1 MRRLLVLAP
10 LLPLLLAAPAGA
22 APALRFSFG
31 VAAGEVRSDSALLWA
46 RANREGSARVLV
58 TPAAP
63 ASTALVRTAT
73 ARVRRATDFTMQAR
87 VGRLRPGTTY
97 AYRFFL
103 GRARS
108 ALGRFTTAP
117 DPRRARTIRFAWSG
131 DMDAQPARGST
142 VPFYN
147 TQGDRSFAALRA
159 MRREGND
166 FNILLGDTIYS
177 DSEVGASVVNGVYR
191 GSTPALTRAQKWA
204 KYRQNLALRNFP
216 DLRGATGLYSHP
228 DDHEWINDFGPN
240 ETLTG
245 TSTAGRR
252 FAVNGRRLYP
262 VGVQAFRDYA
272 PTGYSTR
279 NGFYRT
285 FRWGR
290 DLELFFLD
298 ERSFRSAKAGSDFIH
313 TCDNPQTKAPDLA
326 PTAPADKR
334 ALFGALVPSFREPVS
349 AACLAAIRSPKRTF
363 LGVRQRRE
371 FLRAVA
377 RSTATWKV
385 IVNEVPIQ
393 LFYALPYDFWE
404 GYAYERNLV
413 LRDLQRR
420 AKNVVWLATD
430 HHGNL
435 AGPIRYSTFRSE
447 GGERSSGMYEVATGP
462 VATMSYKREFDSA
475 VGRSDAGELVD
486 SVFLEPK
493 PDAGLGLDCSA
504 IDVFSYGEVTVRG
517 NRLSVALKDQN
528 GRPVRDETP
537 PRPACPTLSL
547 TARR

>member
-1 MRRLLVLAP
+1 MRRLLALAP
-10 LLPLLLAAPAGA
+10 LLLLVLAAPAGA
-22 APALRFSFG
+22 APGPRFSLG
-31 VAAGEVRSDSALLWA
+31 VAAGEITPGSALLWA
-46 RANREGSARVLV
+46 HANRAGTAHVLVRLARGGSARAIPV
-58 TPAAP
+58 
-63 ASTALVRTAT
+63 
-73 ARVRRATDFTMQAR
+73 RVRRAADHTMQIRA
-87 VGRLRPGTTY
+87 GGLRPGTTY
-97 AYRFFL
+97 VYRFSL

-108 ALGRFTTAP
+108 AVGRFTTAP
-117 DPRRARTIRFAWSG
+117 GARTPRTIRFAWSG
-131 DMDAQPARGST
+131 DIDAQRARGST

-147 TQGDRSFAALRA
+147 TLGDHSFAVLKA

-177 DSEVGASVVNGVYR
+177 DSEVGSSVVNGVYR
-191 GSTPALTRAQKWA
+191 GSAPALTRAQKWA
-204 KYRQNLALRNFP
+204 KYRQNLGLRNFP

-245 TSTAGRR
+245 TNSAGKR
-252 FAVNGRRLYP
+252 FAVNGRKLYP

-272 PTGYSTR
+272 PTGYSKR

-298 ERSFRSAKAGSDFIH
+298 ERSFRSPKAGSDFIH
-313 TCDNPQTKAPDLA
+313 TCDNPATGSPDLA

-334 ALFGALVPSFREPVS
+334 ALFGFLVPTFKQPVS
-349 AACLAAIRSPKRTF
+349 PACLAAIRSPKRTF
-363 LGVRQRRE
+363 LGVRQRKE
-371 FLRAVA
+371 FLRAVS

-393 LFYALPYDFWE
+393 LLYALPYDFWE
-404 GYAYERNLV
+404 GYAAERNLV
-413 LRDLQRR
+413 LHDLQRH

-435 AGPIRYSTFRSE
+435 AGPIRYSTFKSE
-447 GGERSSGMYEVATGP
+447 GGPQESGMFEAATGP

-475 VGRSDAGELVD
+475 TGVANAGDLVD

-493 PDAGLGLDCSA
+493 PDMGLGLDCSA

-517 NRLSVALKDQN
+517 KRLSISLRDQN
-528 GRPVRDETP
+528 GKPVRDETP
-537 PRPACPTLSL
+537 PRPACPTFSF
-547 TARR
+547 TARP